1 MSSIS
6 GKVVLITGATSG
18 IGKAAAVAFAQNGAK
33 VVLAGRRNNEG
44 EAVVNEISS
53 NGGEAIFV
61 KTDVSDEEQVK
72 HLVEK
77 TVVTFGRLDVA
88 FNNAGI
94 EGNFNILTADQTVE
108 HYQRVFDI
116 NVKGVLLSMKYEI
129 PALLAAGGGA
139 IINMASVAATIGIPA
154 AAIYVASKH
163 AVLGLTRSAALE
175 YAQQGIRVNVISP
188 GTVETEMV
196 QRHVGLP
203 EENSQARQIFT
214 NLHPMKR
221 IASPEEIA
229 SAVVFLA
236 SDGASFITG
245 ANLAADGGW
254 TVQ

>member
-18 IGKAAAVAFAQNGAK
+18 IGKAAAVAFAQTGALL
-33 VVLAGRRNNEG
+33 VLAGRRDKEG

-53 NGGEAIFV
+53 YGGEAIFV
-61 KTDVSDEEQVK
+61 KTDVSDEEQIK
-72 HLVEK
+72 NLVEK

-94 EGNFNILTADQTVE
+94 EGDFNILTAEQTAE

-139 IINMASVAATIGIPA
+139 IINMASVAATIGIPGA
-154 AAIYVASKH
+154 AVYVASKH

>member
-1 MSSIS
+1 
-6 GKVVLITGATSG
+6 
-18 IGKAAAVAFAQNGAK
+18 
-33 VVLAGRRNNEG
+33 
-44 EAVVNEISS
+44 
-53 NGGEAIFV
+53 
-61 KTDVSDEEQVK
+61 
-72 HLVEK
+72 
-77 TVVTFGRLDVA
+77 
-88 FNNAGI
+88 
-94 EGNFNILTADQTVE
+94 
-108 HYQRVFDI
+108 
-116 NVKGVLLSMKYEI
+116 MKYEI

-139 IINMASVAATIGIPA
+139 IINMASVAATIGIPGA
-154 AAIYVASKH
+154 AVYVASKH

>member
-1 MSSIS
+1 MSSMS

-18 IGKAAAVAFAQNGAK
+18 IGKAAAVAFAQNGAL
-33 VVLAGRRNNEG
+33 VVLAGRRDFEG
-44 EAVVNEISS
+44 EAVVNEIRAV
-53 NGGEAIFV
+53 GGEAIFV

-72 HLVEK
+72 HLVKK

-88 FNNAGI
+88 FNNAGT
-94 EGNFNILTADQTVE
+94 EGNFNIVTADQTVE

-129 PALLAAGGGA
+129 PALLAVGGGA
-139 IINMASVAATIGIPA
+139 IINMASVTATVGVSGA
-154 AAIYVASKH
+154 GVYTASKH

-175 YAQQGIRVNVISP
+175 YAEQGIRVNAISP
-188 GTVETEMV
+188 GAVETEIL
-196 QRHVGLP
+196 QRNVGLP
-203 EENSQARQIFT
+203 EENSQARQIYT

-229 SAVVFLA
+229 SAVIFLA

>member
-18 IGKAAAVAFAQNGAK
+18 IGKAAAVAFAQNGAL
-33 VVLAGRRNNEG
+33 VVLAGRRDFEG

-139 IINMASVAATIGIPA
+139 IINMASVAATVGA
-154 AAIYVASKH
+154 SGAAIYAASKH
-163 AVLGLTRSAALE
+163 AVLGLTRTTALE
-175 YAQQGIRVNVISP
+175 YAQQGIRVNAISP
-188 GTVETEMV
+188 GAVETEIL
-196 QRHVGLP
+196 QRNVGLP

-236 SDGASFITG
+236 SDDASFITG